1 MPGQRFVI
9 NYVFNIVH
17 MRWFHPIEQMEKFAK
32 GRLVPL
38 ILDRLQQSNANGASK
53 VASMSWYAFQTMVA
67 SFVLYLGR
75 DYVALSIDT
84 AKSPWAPEPSTDSSN
99 GTPVSDSAE
108 RPKDAL
114 DSQKLANYLTRAM
127 FLGFSKNCSR
137 GYAAAMAAH
146 VAFKPTALSNVASC
160 VA

>member
-1 MPGQRFVI
+1 MSVLVVSYIDFYTQQRRSNRLLFVRTVGRLPDRKCDRLVVCLGQRFVI

-114 DSQKLANYLTRAM
+114 DSQKLAIT
-127 FLGFSKNCSR
+127 
-137 GYAAAMAAH
+137 
-146 VAFKPTALSNVASC
+146 
-160 VA
+160 